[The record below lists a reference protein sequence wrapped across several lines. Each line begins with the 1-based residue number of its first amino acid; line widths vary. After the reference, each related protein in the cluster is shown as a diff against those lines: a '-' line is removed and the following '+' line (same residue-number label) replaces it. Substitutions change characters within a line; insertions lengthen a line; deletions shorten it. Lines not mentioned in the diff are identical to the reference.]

1 MILIIVIFY
10 QSLFTH
16 RGKAFY
22 NKTILAFKP
31 IFDII
36 LVEKPKKEGNMY
48 FFVNDYNSIAYPEI
62 LEALKSSLDEKN
74 PGYGTDS
81 HSKNARNLIK
91 KALGNENVDIYFLPG
106 GTGAN
111 IVAAAAGMRQQDSIL
126 SATTGHIEG
135 HEAGSIEATGLKI
148 ELIDTEDGKLTRE
161 SIENFHQKF
170 TTEYMTVPKKVYISN
185 TTEVGT
191 LYKKKELEDIYAYC
205 KENNLYLFIDGAR
218 MAAALASEKCDYEI
232 KDLTDLCDI
241 FYLGGTKAGL
251 LFGEALVVVND
262 DLKKDLN
269 NLIKQKGTML
279 AKGFISGIMWEKVFE
294 DKKFYLKGSKKAYQ
308 MAKILAEGITKKGYS
323 LAYPFESNQVFVLLD
338 EENLE
343 KWQKIAKF
351 EITGEKQGKKIARL
365 VTTFRTTEEDVR
377 GFLGEI

>member
-1 MILIIVIFY
+1 
-10 QSLFTH
+10 
-16 RGKAFY
+16 
-22 NKTILAFKP
+22 
-31 IFDII
+31 
-36 LVEKPKKEGNMY
+36 MY

-62 LEALKSSLDEKN
+62 LDALKEALNEKN

-81 HSKNARNLIK
+81 HSENARKLIK
-91 KALGNENVDIYFLPG
+91 KALGDNNVDIYFLPG

-111 IVAAAAGMRQQDSIL
+111 IVGAAAGMRQQDSIF
-126 SATTGHIEG
+126 SATTGHIQG

-148 ELIDTEDGKLTRE
+148 ELIETDDGKL
-161 SIENFHQKF
+161 SKDLIQKAYETF

-191 LYKKKELEDIYAYC
+191 LYKKKDLEEIYAYSQ
-205 KENNLYLFIDGAR
+205 KNGLYLFMDGAR
-218 MAAALASEKCDYEI
+218 MAAALASEMCDYTI
-232 KDLTDLCDI
+232 KDLTKLCDI

-262 DLKKDLN
+262 ELKKDMN

-279 AKGFISGIMWEKVFE
+279 AKGFISGIMWEKAFE
-294 DKKFYLKGSKKAYQ
+294 DEEFYLKGSKKAYQ
-308 MAKILAEGITKKGYS
+308 MAKILKTGLKEKNYT
-323 LAYPFESNQVFVLLD
+323 LAYPFESNQIFVLLD
-338 EENLE
+338 EKDLK

-351 EITGEKQGKKIARL
+351 EITGEKEGKKIARL
-365 VTTFRTTEEDVR
+365 VTTFRTTEEEVR